1 MIKTREDSRI
11 EVWKRIDIQSINN
24 KNGVDIEILQ
34 IERGNS
40 SDYYI
45 VEVADKIDSANK
57 KSIVEEIIQTI
68 ENELDASWSSEYVT
82 KEGVKITSADSNEVY
97 DWFNEYKKILR
108 KRYSEGETGHPTL
121 VATPIIF

>member
-45 VEVADKIDSANK
+45 VEVVDKLGGTNK
-57 KSIVEEIIQTI
+57 NSIVEEIIQTI
-68 ENELDASWSSEYVT
+68 EDEIDKSWSSEYLT
-82 KEGVKITSADSNEVY
+82 KEGIKITGMDVNEVY
-97 DWFNEYKKILR
+97 DWFVEYKEILR
-108 KRYSEGETGHPTL
+108 QRYPEDKTE
-121 VATPIIF
+121 